1 MLEWP
6 SWSMAPV
13 LKTGKRD
20 ERFVGSNPTSNAI
33 VQSNVWLITLV
44 AEKIGKVTLLLSR
57 QTLLFDLVLKYRA
70 NIYMAL

>member
-1 MLEWP
+1 
-6 SWSMAPV
+6 MAPV

-57 QTLLFDLVLKYRA
+57 RTLLFDLVLKYRA
-70 NIYMAL
+70 NIYMAG

>member
-1 MLEWP
+1 
-6 SWSMAPV
+6 MAPV

-57 QTLLFDLVLKYRA
+57 QTLLFVLVLKYRA
-70 NIYMAL
+70 NIYMAG